1 MDVDDMDIHSIYKTV
16 VNTSLAFGAKRW
28 ISTLDRQCE
37 HVASALAT
45 NIPPTDF
52 NNLGIYRSPS
62 IYNCLSISLFK

>member
-1 MDVDDMDIHSIYKTV
+1 MGIHNIYKPV

-37 HVASALAT
+37 RLASALAM

-52 NNLGIYRSPS
+52 NNLGNYQYLRTTAS
-62 IYNCLSISLFK
+62 LSLSSQEIML